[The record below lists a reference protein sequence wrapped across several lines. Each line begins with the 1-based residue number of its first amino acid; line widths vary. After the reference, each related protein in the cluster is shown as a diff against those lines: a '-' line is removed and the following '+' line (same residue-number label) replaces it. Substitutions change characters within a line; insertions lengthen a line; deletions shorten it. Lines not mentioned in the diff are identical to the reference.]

1 MQQQQSRVR
10 LGRVC
15 DERTA
20 EDGTRVLVDR
30 LRPRGLT
37 EDRADLDE
45 RCTQIA
51 PSWALRTWYG
61 HNLER
66 FAELVGSRAG

>member
-1 MQQQQSRVR
+1 MQRQQPRVR

-20 EDGTRVLVDR
+20 EDRIRVLVDR

-37 EDRADLDE
+37 GDRADLDE

-51 PSWALRTWYG
+51 PSSALRNWYG
-61 HNLER
+61 HNLR
-66 FAELVGSRAG
+66 WFAEFVGSRAG

>member
-1 MQQQQSRVR
+1 MQRQQPRVR

-20 EDGTRVLVDR
+20 EDRIRVLVDR

-37 EDRADLDE
+37 EDRADLGE
-45 RCTQIA
+45 RCAQIT
-51 PSWALRTWYG
+51 PSSALRNWYG
-61 HNLER
+61 HSLQR
-66 FAELVGSRAG
+66 FAAFVGSRAG

>member
-1 MQQQQSRVR
+1 MQRQQPRVR

-20 EDGTRVLVDR
+20 EDRIRVLVDR

-51 PSWALRTWYG
+51 PSSALRNWYG
-61 HNLER
+61 HNLR
-66 FAELVGSRAG
+66 WFAEFVGSRAG